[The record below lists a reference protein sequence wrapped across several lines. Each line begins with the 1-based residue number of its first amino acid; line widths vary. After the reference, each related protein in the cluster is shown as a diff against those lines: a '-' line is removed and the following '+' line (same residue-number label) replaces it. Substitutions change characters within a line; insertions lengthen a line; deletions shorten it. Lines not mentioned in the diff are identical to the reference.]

1 MDVTKWVSLTIC
13 ILSLA
18 TGALAQTPYQS
29 YEASIKIYAVGDLD
43 FVGVQ
48 EKPSITL
55 ECNASTGRYMYGS
68 SDYTPSAKD
77 AFEVLSGHGAQWE
90 DSSGN
95 SLHGRRF
102 MATMGSIQ
110 VEVFS
115 RYGTILFA
123 ESSALLE
130 ALRPNPSTLTISLTE
145 KITGHT
151 VAVESFNTSGVD
163 ICRFAYACGS
173 HDHIR
178 AACGPTVQPMSPQ
191 VRTLKR
197 DIEAVLR
204 TYPTDP

>member
-1 MDVTKWVSLTIC
+1 MEVTKWVSLTIC

-18 TGALAQTPYQS
+18 TVALAQTPFQS
-29 YEASIKIYAVGDLD
+29 YDVSIQIYAVGDLAFAD
-43 FVGVQ
+43 VQ
-48 EKPSITL
+48 EKPSIKL
-55 ECNASTGRYMYGS
+55 ECNASTGRNMYGS
-68 SDYTPSAKD
+68 LDFTPSTKD
-77 AFEVLSGHGAQWE
+77 AFEVLSGGGADWE

-95 SLHGRRF
+95 FLNGRRYT
-102 MATMGSIQ
+102 ATMGSIQ
-110 VEVFS
+110 VDVFA
-115 RYGTILFA
+115 RYGDILFA
-123 ESSALLE
+123 EASPLLE

-178 AACGPTVQPMSPQ
+178 AACGSTVQPMSPQ